1 MNVEGHLGASFLASF
16 GNAGG
21 RRWDTD
27 MLLIRLDRWIDK
39 YIDGERRGEG
49 GREGQ
54 GPGNEREKGKVV
66 WLLIQLGCACYES
79 P

>member
-49 GREGQ
+49 GRDKDQEMSVKK
-54 GPGNEREKGKVV
+54 EK
-66 WLLIQLGCACYES
+66 WFGC
-79 P
+79 